1 MKGNDAY
8 GKARIIEDHPK
19 GQIIKAILKAGG
31 VIMID
36 NEVVFEHI
44 PQAYCFGNNSISD
57 YDLLKLACEK
67 LGQSLEIEYVS
78 VDEYEGD
85 ED

>member
-1 MKGNDAY
+1 MSKVVIQVMSDWNDCEQC
-8 GKARIIEDHPK
+8 GGGSED
-19 GQIIKAILKAGG
+19 GG

-44 PQAYCFGNNSISD
+44 PQAYCFGNNSISE
-57 YDLLKLACEK
+57 YDLLKLAFEK
-67 LGQSLEIEYVS
+67 LGHTLEIEYVFI
-78 VDEYEGD
+78 DEYEGD